1 MSGFLDNYELAN
13 DTIKRFRHEFPS
25 GRIVALIE
33 DANLA
38 EGWILFKAE
47 IYREFEDAVPSAVDY
62 AYGNVATYPANMKK
76 WFVEDTSTSC
86 ISRAIKLLTPS
97 EARASREDMARVEFE
112 ATPNKASDDLWAT
125 LTVKQ
130 TETETGTQHVG
141 NVLTLVQE
149 RVLDEPPHPTPTP
162 QPPHCRHGEMLFKSG
177 TSQKTGNPYTGYTCK
192 STDRSDQCKPV
203 WL

>member
-33 DANLA
+33 DANLS

-86 ISRAIKLLTPS
+86 ISRAIKLLSPT
-97 EARASREDMARVEFE
+97 ETRASREDMARVEYE
-112 ATPNKASDDLWAT
+112 PTPTNDLWAT

-130 TETETGTQHVG
+130 TEIETGTEHVG
-141 NVLTLVQE
+141 NVIAMVKE
-149 RVLDEPPHPTPTP
+149 KLDEPATP
-162 QPPHCRHGEMLFKSG
+162 QPNPFCKHGEMLFKSG
-177 TSQKTGNPYTGYTCK
+177 TSAKTGNPYQGYTCISK
-192 STDRSDQCKPV
+192 NREDQCKPV

>member
-1 MSGFLDNYELAN
+1 MSFLDNYEDVNSRIA
-13 DTIKRFRHEFPS
+13 RFRREYPS
-25 GRIVALIE
+25 ARMIATIE
-33 DANLA
+33 DMDLA
-38 EGWILFKAE
+38 AGWVLFKAE
-47 IYREFEDAVPSAVDY
+47 IYREYEDHVPSATGY
-62 AYGNVATYPANMKK
+62 AYGNVKTLQPHMAR
-76 WFVEDTSTSC
+76 WFIEDCETSAYGRC
-86 ISRAIKLLTPS
+86 IAALIPS
-97 EARASREDMARVEFE
+97 ETRPTRQDMEKVE
-112 ATPNKASDDLWAT
+112 TSKTVIPSDDLWAT

-130 TETETGTQHVG
+130 TETETGTQHIG

-149 RVLDEPPHPTPTP
+149 RVLDEPPHPAPTP

>member
-33 DANLA
+33 DANLS

-86 ISRAIKLLTPS
+86 ISRAIKLLSPT
-97 EARASREDMARVEFE
+97 ETRASREDMARVEYE
-112 ATPNKASDDLWAT
+112 PTPTNDLWAT

-130 TETETGTQHVG
+130 TEIETGTEHVG
-141 NVLTLVQE
+141 NVIAMVKE
-149 RVLDEPPHPTPTP
+149 KLDEPATP
-162 QPPHCRHGEMLFKSG
+162 QPNPFCKHGEMLFKSG
-177 TSQKTGNPYTGYTCK
+177 TSAKTGNPYQGYTCISK
-192 STDRSDQCKPV
+192 NRDDQCKPV

>member
-1 MSGFLDNYELAN
+1 VSGFLDNYELAN

-33 DANLA
+33 DANLS

-76 WFVEDTSTSC
+76 WFVEDTCTSC
-86 ISRAIKLLTPS
+86 ISRAIKLLSPT

-112 ATPNKASDDLWAT
+112 PTPTTDLWGT

-130 TETETGTQHVG
+130 TEIETGTEHVG
-141 NVLTLVQE
+141 KVIAMVKE
-149 RVLDEPPHPTPTP
+149 KLDEPATP
-162 QPPHCRHGEMLFKSG
+162 QPNPFCKHGEMLFKSG
-177 TSQKTGNPYTGYTCK
+177 KSAKTGNPYQGYTCISK
-192 STDRSDQCKPV
+192 NRDDQCKPV

>member
-1 MSGFLDNYELAN
+1 MSFLNNYEDVNAR
-13 DTIKRFRHEFPS
+13 IKRFRHEFPAA
-25 GRIVALIE
+25 RLIATIE
-33 DANLA
+33 DMNLA

-47 IYREFEDAVPSAVDY
+47 IYREYEDHVPSATGY
-62 AYGNVATYPANMKK
+62 AYGHVGTYPANMKK
-76 WFVEDTSTSC
+76 WFVEDTETSAYG
-86 ISRAIKLLTPS
+86 RAIAALIPTDT
-97 EARASREDMARVEFE
+97 RATKQDMERVEYSKP
-112 ATPNKASDDLWAT
+112 AIPSDDLWAT

>member
-1 MSGFLDNYELAN
+1 MSFLDNYEDVNSRIA
-13 DTIKRFRHEFPS
+13 RFRREYPS
-25 GRIVALIE
+25 ARMIATIE
-33 DANLA
+33 DMDLA
-38 EGWILFKAE
+38 AGWVLFKAE
-47 IYREFEDAVPSAVDY
+47 IYREYEDHVPSATGY
-62 AYGNVATYPANMKK
+62 AYGNVKTLQPHMAR
-76 WFVEDTSTSC
+76 WFIEDCETSAYGRC
-86 ISRAIKLLTPS
+86 IAALIPS
-97 EARASREDMARVEFE
+97 ETRPTRQDMEKVE
-112 ATPNKASDDLWAT
+112 TSKTVIPSDDLWAT

>member
-1 MSGFLDNYELAN
+1 VSGFLDNYELAN

-33 DANLA
+33 DANLS

-86 ISRAIKLLTPS
+86 ISRAIKLLSPT
-97 EARASREDMARVEFE
+97 ETRASREDMARVEYE
-112 ATPNKASDDLWAT
+112 PTPTNDLWAT

-130 TETETGTQHVG
+130 TEIETGTEHVG
-141 NVLTLVQE
+141 NVIAMVKE
-149 RVLDEPPHPTPTP
+149 KLDEPATP
-162 QPPHCRHGEMLFKSG
+162 QPNPFCKHGEMLFKSG
-177 TSQKTGNPYTGYTCK
+177 TSAKTGNPYQGYTCISK
-192 STDRSDQCKPV
+192 NREDQCKPV

>member
-1 MSGFLDNYELAN
+1 MSFLDNYEDVNSRIA
-13 DTIKRFRHEFPS
+13 RFRREFPS
-25 GRIVALIE
+25 ARMIATIE
-33 DANLA
+33 DMDLA
-38 EGWILFKAE
+38 AGWVLFKAE
-47 IYREFEDAVPSAVDY
+47 IYREYEDHVPSATGY
-62 AYGNVATYPANMKK
+62 AYGNVKTLQPH
-76 WFVEDTSTSC
+76 
-86 ISRAIKLLTPS
+86 
-97 EARASREDMARVEFE
+97 MARWFIEDCETSAYGRCIAALIPSDTRPTRQDMEKVE
-112 ATPNKASDDLWAT
+112 TSKTVIPSDDLWAT

-149 RVLDEPPHPTPTP
+149 RILDEPPHPTPTP

-177 TSQKTGNPYTGYTCK
+177 KSQKTGNPYTGYTCK